1 MSHVTSFWQVI
12 EKSRIE
18 FRVRARAETNIGR
31 NFGHATT
38 FLPTFFRFKDL
49 DEKNLVILLCPH
61 LVSHFF
67 FYL

>member
-18 FRVRARAETNIGR
+18 FRVRALAETNIGR

-38 FLPTFFRFKDL
+38 FLPTFFR
-49 DEKNLVILLCPH
+49 
-61 LVSHFF
+61 
-67 FYL
+67 YLHPRS